1 MKRDELDAMIQYA
14 MEKRTEH
21 LNTDPMI
28 LERIKREAASRE
40 RKERISMNLF
50 TPKRIAVAAI
60 VCFASVTCY
69 AAGHFS
75 GVESQTTIDVTSY
88 AQLEKAEEKVGF
100 DMKTVEA
107 FTNGFTFV
115 NGGTGEMYGQDE
127 NGNNV
132 GDPYALMTLS
142 YEKEGKTVV
151 VTAQDGNPFADAGQE
166 VREGYS
172 SHLYKFVPEGYE
184 LTAEDKEREMS
195 GELII
200 SYGTDEVLESVMEI
214 YSWKDGDLFYSMTAD
229 NCNLGEDA
237 MAQMAQEMQNAR

>member
-1 MKRDELDAMIQYA
+1 MKL
-14 MEKRTEH
+14 
-21 LNTDPMI
+21 L
-28 LERIKREAASRE
+28 
-40 RKERISMNLF
+40 

-69 AAGHFS
+69 AAVHFS
-75 GVESQTTIDVTSY
+75 GVESRTTIDVTSY

-127 NGNNV
+127 NGNNI

-151 VTAQDGNPFADAGQE
+151 VTAQDGNPFTDAGEELQ
-166 VREGYS
+166 EGYS

-237 MAQMAQEMQNAR
+237 MAQMAQEIQNAR